1 MQQHRRFLLPV
12 TALTSVALLA
22 ACGGSPTSTS
32 GGDGGGGGAET
43 REDTDLAVAAKEV
56 YDRFNGLTGQERTDE
71 LVACAEE
78 EGQLNVYTSNTDME
92 DLIEGFT
99 DEYDIEVNNYRAQ
112 SETVL
117 QRLLQEDEAGYYGAD
132 IFETNALE
140 LGVASAEGLLY
151 PYQSELRDQVREEG
165 RQNENWTATRFNVFV
180 VGWNTDKV
188 APGEEPTSLEEL
200 AEPEWKGRVSME
212 VSDVDW
218 FTALHDYYVEEQ
230 GMSEEEFTD
239 LMTRLAANSQ
249 IAKGHTT
256 QGELLSAGQFDITVS
271 SYSHTIDKAANEDGA
286 PVAWRP
292 ANGAPI
298 QPLVVRPNG
307 IGLVKTATNPCAAT
321 LFVDYE
327 LTGGQDVFRE
337 AFRIGSI
344 PVEGEDP
351 LEGLETYPV
360 PEDKLLVESDQWN
373 KAYEDVVRNG
383 QSLE

>member
-1 MQQHRRFLLPV
+1 MQHRLRAPLSALAALSLL
-12 TALTSVALLA
+12 T
-22 ACGGSPTSTS
+22 ACGGSPTASS
-32 GGDGGGGGAET
+32 GGEGDGGSA
-43 REDTDLAVAAKEV
+43 REDSELAQAAQET
-56 YDRFNGLTGQERTDE
+56 YDRINGLTGQERTDE
-71 LVACAEE
+71 LVSCAEE

-92 DLIEGFT
+92 DLIDGFT
-99 DEYDIEVNNYRAQ
+99 EQYDIDVNNYRAQ

-140 LGVASAEGLLY
+140 LGVASNEGLLY
-151 PYQSELRDQVREEG
+151 PYESELRDQVREEG
-165 RQNENWTATRFNVFV
+165 RQSEDWTATRFNAFV
-180 VGWNTDKV
+180 IGWNTEKV
-188 APGEEPTSLEEL
+188 PAGQEPTSLEEL

-218 FTALHDYYVEEQ
+218 FTALHDYYVEEE
-230 GMSEEEFTD
+230 GMAEEEFTD
-239 LMTRLAANSQ
+239 LMTRLASNSQ

-286 PVAWRP
+286 PVAWVP
-292 ANGAPI
+292 TNGDPI
-298 QPLVVRPNG
+298 QPIVVRPNG
-307 IGLVKTATNPCAAT
+307 IGLVKTATNPCAAM
-321 LFVDYE
+321 LFVDFE
-327 LTGGQDVFRE
+327 LTGGQDIFRE

-344 PVEGEDP
+344 PFEGGDP

-360 PEDKLLVESDQWN
+360 PEEKLLEESDEWN

-383 QSLE
+383 QALE

>member
-1 MQQHRRFLLPV
+1 MQHRFLVP
-12 TALTSVALLA
+12 AVALAAVTTLA
-22 ACGGSPTSTS
+22 ACGGSPTAQSPST
-32 GGDGGGGGAET
+32 GGGGD
-43 REDTDLAVAAKEV
+43 RESSELATSAKEA
-56 YDRFNGLTGQERTDE
+56 YDRFNGLSGQERTDE

-78 EGQLNVYTSNTDME
+78 EGQLNVYTSNSDME
-92 DLIEGFT
+92 DLIEGFE
-99 DEYDIEVNNYRAQ
+99 DEYDIDVNNYRAQ

-132 IFETNALE
+132 VFETNALE
-140 LGVASAEGLLY
+140 LGVASQEGLLY
-151 PYQSELRDQVREEG
+151 PYKSERRDAVREEG
-165 RQNENWTATRFNVFV
+165 KQSEDWTATRFNVFV
-180 VGWNTDKV
+180 VGWNIDAV
-188 APGEEPTSLEEL
+188 PPGEEPTSLEEL
-200 AEPEWKGRVSME
+200 AEPQWKGRVSME

-218 FTALHDYYVEEQ
+218 FTALHDYYVEQ

-256 QGELLSAGQFDITVS
+256 QGELLSAGQFDVAVS

-286 PVAWRP
+286 PVAWKP
-292 ANGAPI
+292 ANGEPA

-307 IGLVKTATNPCAAT
+307 IGLLKTATNPCAAT

-337 AFRIGSI
+337 AFRIGSV
-344 PVEGEDP
+344 PVPGDDP

-360 PEDKLLVESDQWN
+360 PEQKLLDESEKWST
-373 KAYEDVVRNG
+373 AYEEVVRNG
-383 QSLE
+383 QTLE

>member
-1 MQQHRRFLLPV
+1 MQHRLRAPLSALAALSLL
-12 TALTSVALLA
+12 T
-22 ACGGSPTSTS
+22 ACGGSPTASS
-32 GGDGGGGGAET
+32 DGEGDGGSS
-43 REDTDLAVAAKEV
+43 REDTELAQAAQET
-56 YDRFNGLTGQERTDE
+56 YDRINGLTGQERTDE
-71 LVACAEE
+71 LVSCAEE

-92 DLIEGFT
+92 DLIDGFS

-140 LGVASAEGLLY
+140 LGVASQEGLLY

-165 RQNENWTATRFNVFV
+165 RQSEDWTATRFNAFV
-180 VGWNTDKV
+180 VGWNTDAV
-188 APGEEPTSLEEL
+188 PPGQEPTSLEEL
-200 AEPEWKGRVSME
+200 AGPEWKGRVSME

-239 LMTRLAANSQ
+239 LMTRLASNSQ
-249 IAKGHTT
+249 VAKGHTT
-256 QGELLSAGQFDITVS
+256 QGELLSAGQFDVTVS

-286 PVAWRP
+286 PVAWKP
-292 ANGAPI
+292 ANGDPI
-298 QPLVVRPNG
+298 QPIVVRPNG
-307 IGLVKTATNPCAAT
+307 IGLVKTATNPCAAM
-321 LFVDYE
+321 LFVDFE
-327 LTGGQDVFRE
+327 LTGGQDIFRE

-360 PEDKLLVESDQWN
+360 PEEKLLEESDEWN

-383 QSLE
+383 QALE

>member
-1 MQQHRRFLLPV
+1 MQHRRFLLPV
-12 TALTSVALLA
+12 TVLTSVALLA
-22 ACGGSPTSTS
+22 ACGGSPTSSSS
-32 GGDGGGGGAET
+32 GSGGGGGGQS
-43 REDTDLAVAAKEV
+43 REDSDLAVAAKEV
-56 YDRFNGLTGQERTDE
+56 YDRINGLSGQERTDE

-92 DLIEGFT
+92 DLIDGFT

-117 QRLLQEDEAGYYGAD
+117 QRMLQEDEAGYYGAD

-140 LGVASAEGLLY
+140 LGVAAEEGLLY
-151 PYQSELRDQVREEG
+151 PYESELRDQVREEG
-165 RQNENWTATRFNVFV
+165 RQNPDWTATRFNAFV
-180 VGWNTDKV
+180 IGWNTDKV
-188 APGEEPTSLEEL
+188 PAGEEPTTLEEL

-218 FTALHDYYVEEQ
+218 FTALHDYYVEQ

-239 LMTRLAANSQ
+239 LMTRLASNSQ

-286 PVAWRP
+286 PVSWRP
-292 ANGAPI
+292 ANGDPI
-298 QPLVVRPNG
+298 QPIVVRPNG
-307 IGLVKTATNPCAAT
+307 IGLVKTATNPCAAM
-321 LFVDYE
+321 LFVDFE
-327 LTGGQDVFRE
+327 LTGGQDIFRE

-344 PVEGEDP
+344 PVEGGEDP

-360 PEDKLLVESDQWN
+360 PEEKLLEESEKWN
-373 KAYEDVVRNG
+373 TAYEDVVRNG
-383 QSLE
+383 QALE